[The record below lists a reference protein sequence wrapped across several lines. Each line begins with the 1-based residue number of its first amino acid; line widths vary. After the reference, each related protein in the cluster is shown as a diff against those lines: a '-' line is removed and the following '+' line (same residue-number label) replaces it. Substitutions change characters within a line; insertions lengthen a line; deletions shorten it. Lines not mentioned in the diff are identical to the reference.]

1 MFAVGKK
8 KAKNIPTVSQL
19 AGEIQKLV
27 RAAEKGNFDVAP
39 NTEGMSR
46 DEAEALRL
54 VSEMIRKYQARQDRT
69 VAEAEEVAEKLIIS
83 EWRYDQLL
91 GRIDTAVW
99 DMEVNPDDPTGA
111 SNTFIWSNQF
121 RHMLGFNDE
130 RDFPNILSSWSDRLH
145 PEDKQVT
152 LDAFGAH
159 LTDKSGRTPYD
170 IEYRLAKK
178 DGEYLLVRAA
188 GSTRRL
194 RDGTPVR
201 VLGTAVNV
209 THRLR
214 KDELDAYFAAFNGE
228 MAKTG
233 QSVTKIMEDA
243 AALKE
248 AQDQTLAHS
257 LENEKNAT
265 DTRVILKSVQDIS
278 FNTNLLAL
286 NASVEAARAGVHG
299 KGFAV
304 VAEEVRHLAGKS
316 AESATQIEDKLGAII
331 KSSKTMTED
340 VQSTVDLVKDQ
351 AVRAD
356 EIKEEMHNLSDMY
369 EQLVELL
376 QSSLSAEDQSA
387 NRKSQRIL
395 S

>member
-1 MFAVGKK
+1 MFAIAKK
-8 KAKNIPTVSQL
+8 KAKNTPATNQL
-19 AGEIQKLV
+19 ADELQKLV
-27 RAAEKGNFDVAP
+27 RAAERGNFDVTL
-39 NTEGMSR
+39 NTEGLSR
-46 DEAEALRL
+46 DDAEALRL
-54 VSEMIRKYQARQDRT
+54 VGETIRKCQARQNRA
-69 VAEAEEVAEKLIIS
+69 VAETEEVTEKHKIS

-91 GRIDTAVW
+91 GHIDTAVW

-111 SNTFIWSNQF
+111 SNTFLWSDQF
-121 RHMLGFNDE
+121 RRMFGFIDE

-145 PEDKQVT
+145 PEDKQKT

-159 LTDKSGRTPYD
+159 LTDKSSRTPYD
-170 IEYRLAKK
+170 IVYRLQNKA
-178 DGEYLLVRAA
+178 GEYLLVRAA
-188 GSTRRL
+188 GSTWRL

-209 THRLR
+209 THHLR
-214 KDELDAYFAAFNGE
+214 KEELDTYFAAFKGE

-233 QSVTKIMEDA
+233 QSVAKIMEDA
-243 AALKE
+243 TALKD
-248 AQDQTLAHS
+248 AQEQTLAHS

-265 DTRVILKSVQDIS
+265 DTRAILKSVQDIS

-316 AESATQIEDKLGAII
+316 ADSATQIEDKLGAII

-340 VQSTVDLVKDQ
+340 VQNTVGLVQDQ

-356 EIKEEMHNLSDMY
+356 EIKEEMQNLSSMY
-369 EQLVELL
+369 EQLVDLL
-376 QSSLSAEDQSA
+376 QASLSVEEQSKVMV
-387 NRKSQRIL
+387 R
-395 S
+395 